1 MYKVEDSNEL
11 DVTEELRKIGVIN
24 YVDTN
29 RKVFDVRCKD
39 IVDDCRRIQQYNGA
53 CNHIY
58 VDLFLHRS
66 AEECFWKN
74 PVENLMELI
83 TYFNNGGM

>member
-1 MYKVEDSNEL
+1 MTMYKVEDSNEL

-39 IVDDCRRIQQYNGA
+39 IIELK
-53 CNHIY
+53 
-58 VDLFLHRS
+58 LF
-66 AEECFWKN
+66 K
-74 PVENLMELI
+74 
-83 TYFNNGGM
+83 